1 MDMTQKETLKLA
13 LKRNMILLLVLPPE
27 HEFCKLVEEF
37 AVSDAKSDISK
48 VIDHWADEDKNDLI
62 KRLDKTVNAVV
73 DYLKEE
79 KKKKENNEES
89 IGLINF
95 QSEDKKIIKTALKRI
110 MVLLTVLPP
119 DNFFCKVVKQCATS
133 DLDKTVNAAFDFINQ
148 ENTTNKEDIGLV
160 QWMLEEMMNES
171 NE

>member
-1 MDMTQKETLKLA
+1 
-13 LKRNMILLLVLPPE
+13 MILLLVLPPE
-27 HEFCKLVEEF
+27 HEFCKLVAEF

-48 VIDHWADEDKNDLI
+48 VIDQWADEDKNDLT
-62 KRLDKTVNAVV
+62 KRLNQTVTAVV
-73 DYLKEE
+73 DYLEEE
-79 KKKKENNEES
+79 KNKKENNEDS

-95 QSEDKKIIKTALKRI
+95 YIQDKNLINTALKRI

-119 DNFFCKVVKQCATS
+119 ENFFCQVVKQCATS

>member
-1 MDMTQKETLKLA
+1 MTKKETLKLA

-37 AVSDAKSDISK
+37 AVSDAKSDISR
-48 VIDHWADEDKNDLI
+48 VIDHWADQDKNDLT
-62 KRLDKTVNAVV
+62 KRLDNTLTAVV
-73 DYLKEE
+73 DYLEEE
-79 KKKKENNEES
+79 KNKKENNEES
-89 IGLINF
+89 LGLLNF
-95 QSEDKKIIKTALKRI
+95 QSEDKNIIKTTLKRI

-119 DNFFCKVVKQCATS
+119 DNFFCQVVKQCATS

-171 NE
+171 HE